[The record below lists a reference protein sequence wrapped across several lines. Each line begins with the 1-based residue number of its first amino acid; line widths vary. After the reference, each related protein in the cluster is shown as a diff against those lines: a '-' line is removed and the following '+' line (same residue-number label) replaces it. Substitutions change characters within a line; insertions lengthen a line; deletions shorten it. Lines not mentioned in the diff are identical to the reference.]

1 MTCFFFFTFLYLSAL
16 RVFKEYE
23 FELKEGELIID
34 AHVHSGCMVDSIA
47 FSTNLSNTYGP
58 YGGDG
63 GGSRSARPEHPQS
76 YLFAFDC
83 ATVITQGC
91 VGMQELAFKWI
102 NFSER

>member
-1 MTCFFFFTFLYLSAL
+1 M
-16 RVFKEYE
+16 
-23 FELKEGELIID
+23 KEGERIINAD
-34 AHVHSGCMVDSIA
+34 VNSAFMVDGIA
-47 FSTNLSNTYGP
+47 FGTNLSNTYGP

-63 GGSRSARPEHPQS
+63 GGSRRARPEDPQS

-83 ATVITQGC
+83 ATVVTQGC